1 MRASMIMAGW
11 GILLIFSA
19 NQATTQY
26 VAPYPPFGLA
36 TVTVLNI
43 AAYLMLLGI
52 YNSASLVSANNGLR
66 NFIHKH
72 ALKLL
77 NPIGQAELQKE
88 IQRTVKMISDRKEIA
103 NITTKT
109 SLELDEEEL
118 KKYLEYVI
126 REVKK
131 KD

>member
-1 MRASMIMAGW
+1 MFVAGW
-11 GILLIFSA
+11 GIFFIFSA
-19 NQATTQY
+19 NQAATQI
-26 VAPYPPFGLA
+26 VSPYPPFGLA
-36 TVTVLNI
+36 TLTVLNL
-43 AAYLMLLGI
+43 ASYLMLLGI
-52 YNSASLVSANNGLR
+52 YNSAILVSANNELR
-66 NFIHKH
+66 KFIHKH

-77 NPIGQAELQKE
+77 NPIGQAELQNE

-109 SLELDEEEL
+109 SLELDEEL

>member
-1 MRASMIMAGW
+1 M
-11 GILLIFSA
+11 
-19 NQATTQY
+19 
-26 VAPYPPFGLA
+26 
-36 TVTVLNI
+36 
-43 AAYLMLLGI
+43 
-52 YNSASLVSANNGLR
+52 
-66 NFIHKH
+66 
-72 ALKLL
+72 
-77 NPIGQAELQKE
+77 QKE
-88 IQRTVKMISDRKEIA
+88 IQRTIKMISDRKEIA

>member
-1 MRASMIMAGW
+1 MTA
-11 GILLIFSA
+11 L
-19 NQATTQY
+19 
-26 VAPYPPFGLA
+26 
-36 TVTVLNI
+36 
-43 AAYLMLLGI
+43 YL
-52 YNSASLVSANNGLR
+52 
-66 NFIHKH
+66 
-72 ALKLL
+72 
-77 NPIGQAELQKE
+77 PIGQAELQNE

-118 KKYLEYVI
+118 KKYLEHVV